1 MIRNSLFAL
10 FVTCIT
16 STAIADF
23 KHVDSIAALVN
34 QDIVL
39 QSDIDSRLEE
49 LYLRYA
55 DNLTVLPEESTLRE
69 QLLEQ
74 LITENIQLQMA
85 KSAGF
90 IVSNA
95 DMNTA
100 LDQYANSSNVDLVQ
114 LAEDNPA
121 RYQSIRTNIENQI
134 LMGQIQRR
142 EVANRFTINQKEIDT
157 FLNTRKGRAASNTE
171 FRFLYK
177 RFNTE
182 QEAIAQQKALRSGE
196 TLATDQAATDLGFRS
211 QSKLP
216 SLIQNADLGRI
227 KPLDT
232 LPIIAANGA
241 WHLFQMV
248 ESQAAKGKVVLQV
261 HARHILVQS
270 NAIFTPEQAKALA
283 EKIHFEITDG
293 ADFATLAKTYSD
305 DLASRHQGGDLGW
318 SDPENFLP
326 EFTQALTNL
335 SIGDISNVV
344 ETPFGWHIIQLL
356 EKRLQDIGEQELRK
370 QVTQAIY
377 QSRFQQELPRWLS
390 EIRENAFIER
400 RL

>member
-270 NAIFTPEQAKALA
+270 NAVFTPEQAKALA